1 MCLWDGKVLTLVF
14 MDASFWK
21 GLLCNLSHMIS
32 LCRPGTIELLIRTCT
47 SISCNQWT
55 FVDYILFEC

>member
-1 MCLWDGKVLTLVF
+1 MCHWDGMVLTLVF

-32 LCRPGTIELLIRTCT
+32 LCRPWNNGAADKDMHL
-47 SISCNQWT
+47 NQLQPMD
-55 FVDYILFEC
+55 FC